1 MAVEHA
7 HQLCKQVLVQE
18 SRAGAGDVAD
28 LLIVQGVRG
37 HSAVDIR
44 LYGIAENDIRLHLAH
59 DALIPVQQGNVLRWV
74 HAAAGHGRDD
84 DLTAELREI
93 PVALILGHGDI
104 DLMAARNEAGDKL
117 TPEIIE
123 SDKVV

>member
-1 MAVEHA
+1 M
-7 HQLCKQVLVQE
+7 QE
-18 SRAGAGDVAD
+18 GRAGTGDVAD
-28 LLIVQGVRG
+28 LLMMQSVRG
-37 HSAVDIR
+37 HAAVDVR
-44 LYGIAENDIRLHLAH
+44 LYGVAEYDIGLHLTH
-59 DALIPVQQGNVLRWV
+59 DALIPVQQGYILRGV

-84 DLTAELREI
+84 YLAAELREI
-93 PVALILGHGDI
+93 LIALILGHGDI